1 MRLGSFATFVGT
13 SAAVFLSSS
22 SHAQVTIHPIVLE
35 GYNVPGVGN
44 ISSGFG
50 ASENFVVNNSGQ
62 WLVESD
68 TDNADTAK
76 DGVIVNGSGFSLPP
90 LALLLQQGQA
100 VTLPAGASISSF
112 DSATLNNSGNS
123 SYNHFLANTGATTN
137 DSGVYFNNT
146 LLIQES
152 NISTASGFSP
162 NTTYVGFFE
171 TFMNNSNQ
179 VMVVASVDDPAIAST
194 VDRAL
199 VRVDQGPFTETVY
212 AKEGDLFFGSAA
224 ADFGTGP
231 HDAGMNDLAQMIY
244 SVDTVDANTAADGAI
259 VRDDGTTRTILARE
273 GSPSAVAGRNWG
285 TLFDTSLDM
294 NNSGDW
300 AMRGDIDGATTD
312 DSMIVKNGATVIA
325 REGSSLPAIGGV
337 FTFTSFGTGNV
348 QISDG
353 GDVFWVGDWNDPD
366 TSKDVGIFMNDNLL
380 VQEGVTLVDGVL
392 LQSIST
398 VESNFR
404 VSDNGQW
411 LAFEGTL
418 ANGLDG
424 AFLVQ
429 VPEPAT
435 FGLMAL
441 AACAIVRRRRAC

>member
-13 SAAVFLSSS
+13 SAVVLLSSS
-22 SHAQVTIHPIVLE
+22 GNAQVTIHPIVLE

-44 ISSGFG
+44 VPSGFG
-50 ASENFVVNNSGQ
+50 ASENLAVNNSGQ
-62 WLVESD
+62 WLVECD
-68 TDNADTAK
+68 TDNADTTK

-123 SYNHFLANTGATTN
+123 SYNHSLANTGGTN
-137 DSGVYFNNT
+137 SDSGVYFNNT

-152 NISTASGFSP
+152 NISTAAGLSP
-162 NTTYVGFFE
+162 NTPYIGFFE
-171 TFMNNSNQ
+171 TYINNANQ
-179 VMVVASVDDPAIAST
+179 TFVIASVDDSAIAST

-212 AKEGDLFFGSAA
+212 AKEGDVYFGFAA

-231 HDAGMNDLAQMIY
+231 HTTAFNDSAQALY
-244 SVDTVDANTAADGAI
+244 SVDTVDANTATDGGV
-259 VRDDGTTRTILARE
+259 VRDDGTTRTVLARE
-273 GSPSAVAGRNWG
+273 GSPSPVAGRNWG
-285 TLFDTSLDM
+285 TLVGAAMDM
-294 NNSGDW
+294 NNSGAW
-300 AMRGDIDGATTD
+300 AMRGDLDGATTD
-312 DSMIVKNGATVIA
+312 DSMIVRNGTDVIA

-337 FTFTSFGTGNV
+337 FTFASFGSGNV

-366 TSKDVGIFMNDNLL
+366 TTKDVGIFMNDSLL
-380 VQEGVTLVDGVL
+380 VREGVTLVDGVL

-404 VSDNGQW
+404 ISDNGQW
-411 LAFEGTL
+411 LVFEGTL

-441 AACAIVRRRRAC
+441 AACAIVRRRRVC